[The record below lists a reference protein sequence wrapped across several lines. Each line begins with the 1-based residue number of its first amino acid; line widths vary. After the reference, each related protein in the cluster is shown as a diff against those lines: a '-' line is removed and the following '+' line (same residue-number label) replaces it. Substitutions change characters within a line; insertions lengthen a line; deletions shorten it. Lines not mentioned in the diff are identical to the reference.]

1 MRVIRLLSASTL
13 LLAVLTLMSP
23 IANALE
29 GGSEVLSS
37 TRVLALM
44 KTNDVGNG
52 KDAFGNSAIPQ
63 FQCSA
68 SLLTPRIVVTAAHC
82 VAKKNSEDG
91 SLSAPIQNFKVSET
105 GVNFSSAGK
114 LFSVSKAILV
124 NGYANVWNPSMS
136 DVRTQKDDIAF
147 LFLDEPLILNYAIDV
162 ASQIEVRDLK
172 QSGGMIQH
180 FGYGLQSV
188 GKHDGKPYRIL
199 LQTNPLGSARYGR
212 HPADNDK
219 TITTNETGDKAVC
232 PGDSG
237 SPWYSEI
244 SGKLKLVAVTVGGSG
259 CGNGSTNGALGTLVF
274 PYLSLALTE
283 WDKFEAAEKAAAEL
297 KAKQEAEAAE
307 KAAAERKAKQE
318 AEAKAAAELKAKQDA
333 EAKAAAE
340 LKAKQE
346 AEAKAAAELK
356 AKQEAAAKAALAKK
370 ITIKCVKGKLTKIV
384 TAVKPVCPKGY
395 KKK

>member
-29 GGSEVLSS
+29 GGSEVLGS

-52 KDAFGNSAIPQ
+52 KDAFGNPVIPQ

-82 VAKKNSEDG
+82 VAKINSEDG

-105 GVNFSSAGK
+105 GVNFSSGGK
-114 LFSVSKAILV
+114 LFSVSKVILV

-136 DVRTQKDDIAF
+136 DIRTQKDDIAF

-162 ASQIEVRDLK
+162 ANHIEVRDLK

-188 GKHDGKPYRIL
+188 GKLDGKPYRIL

-274 PYLSLALTE
+274 PYLTLALTE
-283 WDKFEAAEKAAAEL
+283 WDKFEAAERAAAEL
-297 KAKQEAEAAE
+297 KAKQEAEAAG
-307 KAAAERKAKQE
+307 KAAAD
-318 AEAKAAAELKAKQDA
+318 KAASV
-333 EAKAAAE
+333 
-340 LKAKQE
+340 
-346 AEAKAAAELK
+346 
-356 AKQEAAAKAALAKK
+356 KK
-370 ITIKCVKGKLTKIV
+370 TTITCLKGKLIKKV
-384 TAVKPVCPKGY
+384 TTVKPKCPTGY

>member
-13 LLAVLTLMSP
+13 LLAVLTPMSP

-82 VAKKNSEDG
+82 VAKNNSEDG

-105 GVNFSSAGK
+105 GVNFSSGGK

-162 ASQIEVRDLK
+162 ANQIEVRDLK

-283 WDKFEAAEKAAAEL
+283 WDKFEAAEKAAAAEL
-297 KAKQEAEAAE
+297 KAKQD
-307 KAAAERKAKQE
+307 

-333 EAKAAAE
+333 EANAAAE

-356 AKQEAAAKAALAKK
+356 AKQEAAAKAALSKK
-370 ITIKCVKGKLTKIV
+370 KTTIICVKGKTLKKV
-384 TAVKPVCPKGY
+384 TAVKPKCPSGY
-395 KKK
+395 KKR

>member
-1 MRVIRLLSASTL
+1 
-13 LLAVLTLMSP
+13 
-23 IANALE
+23 
-29 GGSEVLSS
+29 
-37 TRVLALM
+37 M

-82 VAKKNSEDG
+82 VAKNNSEDG

-105 GVNFSSAGK
+105 GVNFSSGGK

-162 ASQIEVRDLK
+162 ANQIEVRDLK

-283 WDKFEAAEKAAAEL
+283 WDKFEAAEKAAAAEL
-297 KAKQEAEAAE
+297 KAKQD
-307 KAAAERKAKQE
+307 

-333 EAKAAAE
+333 EANAAAE

-356 AKQEAAAKAALAKK
+356 AKQEAAAKAALSKK
-370 ITIKCVKGKLTKIV
+370 KTTIICVKGKTLKKV
-384 TAVKPVCPKGY
+384 TAVKPKCPSGY
-395 KKK
+395 KKR

>member
-1 MRVIRLLSASTL
+1 MRVIRLLAASIL
-13 LLAVLTLMSP
+13 FLAVLTPLSP
-23 IANALE
+23 IAIALE
-29 GGSEVLSS
+29 GGSEVLGS

-44 KTNDVGNG
+44 KTNDISNG

-82 VAKKNSEDG
+82 VVKNNSEDG
-91 SLSAPIQNFKVSET
+91 SLSAPIQNFRVTET
-105 GVNFSSAGK
+105 GVNFSSSGK
-114 LFSVSKAILV
+114 LFKVSKAILV
-124 NGYANVWNPSMS
+124 SGYANVWNPSAS

-147 LFLDEPLILNYAIDV
+147 LFLDEALILNYAIDV
-162 ASQIEVRDLK
+162 ANQTEVRNLK

-180 FGYGLQSV
+180 YGYGLQSV
-188 GKHDGKPYRIL
+188 GKHDGKPYSIL

-219 TITTNETGDKAVC
+219 TITTNETGDKAIC

-259 CGNGSTNGALGTLVF
+259 CGEGSKNGVLGTLIF

-307 KAAAERKAKQE
+307 KAAAELKAKQE
-318 AEAKAAAELKAKQDA
+318 AEAAEKAAAELKAKQEA
-333 EAKAAAE
+333 EAAEKAAAE

-346 AEAKAAAELK
+346 AEAKAAAI
-356 AKQEAAAKAALAKK
+356 KK
-370 ITIKCVKGKLTKIV
+370 ITIKCVKGKQTKRV
-384 TAVKPVCPKGY
+384 TGVKPKCPAGF